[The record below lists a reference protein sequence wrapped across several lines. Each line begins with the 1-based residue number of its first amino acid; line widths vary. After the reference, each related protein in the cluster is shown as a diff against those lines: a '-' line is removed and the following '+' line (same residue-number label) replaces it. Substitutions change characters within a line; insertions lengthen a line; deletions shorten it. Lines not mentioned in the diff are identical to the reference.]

1 MKDKGITLI
10 NLIITIVI
18 LLILAGITV
27 NSVANEGIMNKSKN
41 ARDKSEE
48 YDKSVIE
55 QLDGISRQWDSED
68 EISTVKTI
76 DVNTNTIITTPD
88 EEKVPIPT
96 GFVVSK
102 ATGENT
108 VSGGLVIYEGTED
121 VTDDNVE
128 EAKRTRNQFV
138 WVPIDYDEYKNVTGY
153 TDEYDTDSTQE
164 SKKIEES
171 IKKYNGFF
179 IGRYETG
186 KSGNSAVVRQGKE
199 TYTNLSYE
207 NAVQV
212 SKSMYK
218 ENDMNYG
225 AASTLIHGRQWDS
238 FVKLVEGKIGNIKY
252 YGNYCTNDGI
262 GRNDEDKDTSFEIT
276 TGGSEDTD
284 DNKKFLL
291 STIRGKIES
300 KYNEGIVDINITMK
314 NTMYYNSGLS
324 SNKAKI
330 EKVVLIGS
338 VNGISVYARIM
349 NNNCF
354 YTDANGNKILGQSQI
369 NIGID
374 DETNYLTVE
383 DTNGNVQNYYKNVL
397 PIDEQITPTLIYNI
411 GINRTKYDKY
421 IKTEIVTE
429 TIQATNMSE
438 ESIYEAW
445 GINPTFDENKNIIA
459 AQISSL
465 EGLNKAKYNN
475 LLLWDNN
482 YKINKA
488 WYTGSNLGQ
497 VLQFKQTANTKETT
511 GYSDSWCI
519 NNVYDIAGNVEE
531 MTREYSAEENFV
543 VRGGK
548 YYDER

>member
-1 MKDKGITLI
+1 
-10 NLIITIVI
+10 
-18 LLILAGITV
+18 
-27 NSVANEGIMNKSKN
+27 
-41 ARDKSEE
+41 
-48 YDKSVIE
+48 
-55 QLDGISRQWDSED
+55 
-68 EISTVKTI
+68 
-76 DVNTNTIITTPD
+76 
-88 EEKVPIPT
+88 
-96 GFVVSK
+96 
-102 ATGENT
+102 
-108 VSGGLVIYEGTED
+108 
-121 VTDDNVE
+121 
-128 EAKRTRNQFV
+128 
-138 WVPIDYDEYKNVTGY
+138 
-153 TDEYDTDSTQE
+153 
-164 SKKIEES
+164 
-171 IKKYNGFF
+171 
-179 IGRYETG
+179 
-186 KSGNSAVVRQGKE
+186 
-199 TYTNLSYE
+199 
-207 NAVQV
+207 
-212 SKSMYK
+212 
-218 ENDMNYG
+218 
-225 AASTLIHGRQWDS
+225 
-238 FVKLVEGKIGNIKY
+238 
-252 YGNYCTNDGI
+252 
-262 GRNDEDKDTSFEIT
+262 
-276 TGGSEDTD
+276 
-284 DNKKFLL
+284 
-291 STIRGKIES
+291 
-300 KYNEGIVDINITMK
+300 MK

-374 DETNYLTVE
+374 YETNYLTVE